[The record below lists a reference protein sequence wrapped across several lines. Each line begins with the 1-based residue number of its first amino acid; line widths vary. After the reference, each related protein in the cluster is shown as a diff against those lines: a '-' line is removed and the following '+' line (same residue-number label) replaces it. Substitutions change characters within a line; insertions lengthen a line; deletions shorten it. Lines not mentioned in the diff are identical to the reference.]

1 MCQNRYN
8 LRVMKRKLYNFIG
21 FVILL
26 ISIYGLVSCSNGTLT
41 PTKVIPSDTPLV
53 SPSPTITPTPLPPS
67 PTPIPLVALVN
78 DEPITEAEFQSELE
92 RFSIIQEGTAPQ
104 YDENP
109 EQIVL
114 DDLINQVLFVQAANE
129 AGFFVDEDLID
140 ERWEKLADELGSE
153 QVLISWLEENEYTI
167 ESFRHA
173 LARSIAIAWM
183 RDQIIEG
190 VPEISEQVH
199 ARQILLYNLEQAQ
212 EVLTDL
218 ESGNDFAT
226 LATTFDPVTSGDMG
240 WFPRGFLAYAQLE
253 EAVFDL
259 QPLEYSGIVETP
271 LGFHILQL
279 IERESD
285 RLLEPEARLV
295 LQTNALHNWLQT
307 RRDESEITI
316 YLPES

>member
-1 MCQNRYN
+1 
-8 LRVMKRKLYNFIG
+8 
-21 FVILL
+21 
-26 ISIYGLVSCSNGTLT
+26 
-41 PTKVIPSDTPLV
+41 
-53 SPSPTITPTPLPPS
+53 
-67 PTPIPLVALVN
+67 LVN
-78 DEPITEAEFQSELE
+78 DEPITEAEFQSELK

-153 QVLISWLEENEYTI
+153 QILISWLEENEYTI

-183 RDQIIEG
+183 RDQVIED

-307 RRDESEITI
+307 RREESEITI

>member
-8 LRVMKRKLYNFIG
+8 LRVMKRKLSNFIG
-21 FVILL
+21 LVVLL
-26 ISIYGLVSCSNGTLT
+26 VSLFGLVSCSNGTLT
-41 PTKVIPSDTPLV
+41 PTKIIPSDTPLV
-53 SPSPTITPTPLPPS
+53 TPSPTITPTPLPPS

-78 DEPITEAEFQSELE
+78 GEAITEAEFQSGLT
-92 RFSIIQEGTAPQ
+92 RFSNVQEGSAKQ
-104 YDENP
+104 FDENP
-109 EQIVL
+109 EQVVL
-114 DDLINQVLFVQAANE
+114 DDLINQVLFTQAANE
-129 AGFFVDEDLID
+129 AGFFVDEDLVD
-140 ERWEKLADELGSE
+140 ERWKKLANGLGSE
-153 QVLISWLEENEYTI
+153 QALISWLEENEYTI

-212 EVLTDL
+212 EVLTEL

-226 LATTFDPVTSGDMG
+226 LATTFDPVTSGDLG
-240 WFPRGFLAYAQLE
+240 WVPRGFLTYAQLE

-259 QPLEYSGIVETP
+259 QPLEFSGIVETP

-279 IERESD
+279 VERESD

-295 LQTNALHNWLQT
+295 LQTNTLNNWLQT